1 MDTALRD
8 EATELLRDL
17 IRVDTTNPPGR
28 ETAAATL
35 LQGYLEREGIEC
47 ELVAREPDRA
57 NLVARIR
64 GTGDGPSLMLL
75 GHTDVV
81 YADASDWRSDP
92 FAGELIGDFVW
103 GRGALDMK
111 SHTACNAVAFALLAR
126 SGFRPRG
133 DLVLV
138 AEADEE
144 DGIDKVGLPFLVAER
159 PDLRTDYALNEG
171 GGERLVLADG
181 RVAYTYTVAEK
192 ATMPVRVVVRGVAG
206 HASMPSAGDN
216 ALPKLAPVL
225 ERLAAYR
232 PQTRLE
238 PELRALLDGLV
249 PDSGPLEDRLARLR
263 ALHPMFDE
271 MVEPMLG
278 STMTP
283 TMATASRKRNV
294 IPARAEVI
302 CDCRVL
308 PGTTP
313 DDLYAEFRAALG
325 DLEVE
330 LEADEP
336 PEGGTRSAID
346 TPLAD
351 ACRAFVAQ
359 MDPGALLLP
368 AMSVGFTN
376 SHYLREAWG
385 TVSYGLFPLRSTDYT
400 ILSET
405 IHAPDERIH
414 RDDLAVGARFLE
426 HACRTI
432 GGSA

>member
-1 MDTALRD
+1 
-8 EATELLRDL
+8 
-17 IRVDTTNPPGR
+17 
-28 ETAAATL
+28 
-35 LQGYLEREGIEC
+35 
-47 ELVAREPDRA
+47 
-57 NLVARIR
+57 
-64 GTGDGPSLMLL
+64 MLL

-81 YADASDWRSDP
+81 YADPSDWRADP
-92 FAGELIGDFVW
+92 FGGELREEFVW

-144 DGIDKVGLPFLVAER
+144 DGIDKVGLPFLIAER

-171 GGERLVLADG
+171 GGERLLLPDG
-181 RVAYTYTVAEK
+181 RVVYTYTVAEK
-192 ATMPVRVVVRGVAG
+192 ASMPVRVVARGVAG
-206 HASMPSAGDN
+206 HASMPTAGDN

-225 ERLAAYR
+225 ERLVAYR
-232 PQTRLE
+232 PRTRLE
-238 PELRALLDGLV
+238 PELEALLDGLV
-249 PDSGPLEDRLARLR
+249 PESGSLEDRLARLR

-283 TMATASRKRNV
+283 TMASASRKRNV
-294 IPARAEVI
+294 IPARAEVV

-308 PGTTP
+308 PGTSP
-313 DDLYAEFRAALG
+313 EDLYDEFREALQG
-325 DLEVE
+325 LDVE
-330 LEADEP
+330 LEPDEP
-336 PEGGTRSAID
+336 PEGGTRSPISS
-346 TPLAD
+346 PLAD
-351 ACRAFVAQ
+351 ACRSYFEQ

-368 AMSVGFTN
+368 SMSVGFTN

-385 TVSYGLFPLRSTDYT
+385 TVSYGLFPLRHTDYT

-414 RDDLAVGARFLE
+414 RDDLAVGARFFE
-426 HACRTI
+426 HVCRTI
-432 GGSA
+432 GGSQ